1 MECSGIGHARL
12 VAHLE
17 PSSEDYS
24 DDPLTHSNRDPDTI
38 MSEKGNDGPV
48 KELARAAVVAVL
60 LVIAI
65 RTLTHVVLPRLLTHY
80 APFPA
85 LADTPKRTA
94 TPSGTAADPVNIVF
108 VGTSGE
114 IQSAMRAA
122 GWTPA
127 DSLSRASDIAIAKS
141 VLLNRPDSTAPVSTL
156 FLLGHRQDAAF
167 EQEVGR
173 SARQRHH
180 VRLWLDPALNYQG
193 RSVWLGSATYDARA
207 GLSHRTFRP
216 THHIAPDV
224 DEERDA
230 LAAALVHA
238 QQVSQTFRVTGMGV
252 RVWAHNGEGDR
263 FDTDGE
269 QRVLVLSPANA
280 LHPAPTD
287 PGVPALV
294 ALKDRLWQWGHRF
307 AHG

>member
-1 MECSGIGHARL
+1 MTDTTQGPLHANQVRHRRQRTWL
-12 VAHLE
+12 EVLRSALIVA
-17 PSSEDYS
+17 
-24 DDPLTHSNRDPDTI
+24 
-38 MSEKGNDGPV
+38 
-48 KELARAAVVAVL
+48 AL
-60 LVIAI
+60 LVIAT

-80 APFPA
+80 ASFPA
-85 LADTPKRTA
+85 LADAPKRTT
-94 TPSGTAADPVNIVF
+94 TPSGTAADPVNVAL
-108 VGTSGE
+108 VGTAGE
-114 IQSAMRAA
+114 IQSAMHAA
-122 GWTPA
+122 GWAPA
-127 DSLSRASDIAIAKS
+127 DSLSRASGIAIAKS

-180 VRLWLDPALNYQG
+180 VRLWLDPAITYQG
-193 RSVWLGSATYDARA
+193 RPVWLGSATYDARA

-230 LAAALVHA
+230 LDAALARA
-238 QQVSQTFRVTGMGV
+238 QQVAQAFRVTGVGV

-269 QRVLVLSPANA
+269 MRVIVLSPGNA
-280 LHPAPTD
+280 LHAAPAD
-287 PGVPALV
+287 PGVPPLV
-294 ALKDRLWQWGHRF
+294 ALKDRLWQWGHHF
-307 AHG
+307 ARG

>member
-1 MECSGIGHARL
+1 MRSRDDERNARP
-12 VAHLE
+12 ASSDQMRHRRQRTWLE
-17 PSSEDYS
+17 V
-24 DDPLTHSNRDPDTI
+24 LGT
-38 MSEKGNDGPV
+38 
-48 KELARAAVVAVL
+48 AAVVAAL
-60 LVIAI
+60 LVIAT

-85 LADTPKRTA
+85 LANTPKRTA
-94 TPSGTAADPVNIVF
+94 TPGGTAADPVNMVL
-108 VGTSGE
+108 VGTAGE
-114 IQSAMRAA
+114 VQSAMRAV
-122 GWTPA
+122 GWAPA

-167 EQEVGR
+167 EQQVGR

-180 VRLWLDPALNYQG
+180 VRLWLDPAITYQG
-193 RSVWLGSATYDARA
+193 RPVWLGSATYDARA
-207 GLSHRTFRP
+207 GVSHRTFRP

-238 QQVSQTFRVTGMGV
+238 QQVAQTFRVTGVGV
-252 RVWAHNGEGDR
+252 RVWEHNGEGDR

-269 QRVLVLSPANA
+269 MRVLVLSPDNA
-280 LHPAPTD
+280 LHAAPAD
-287 PGVPALV
+287 PGVPPLV
-294 ALKDRLWQWGHRF
+294 ALKDRLWQWGHGSF
-307 AHG
+307 AK